1 MFNIQFLS
9 LGLTGIFT
17 RYYLLMTVV
26 IAAGFSGQWWLGLL
40 ALPIF
45 VSAIL
50 GVKITLKETQ
60 NRTTAK
66 AVTLQQRKKAA

>member
-1 MFNIQFLS
+1 MFQIELLS
-9 LGLTGIFT
+9 LDLTGIFM

-45 VSAIL
+45 ISAIL
-50 GVKITLKETQ
+50 GVKISLKSNQ
-60 NRTTAK
+60 NRTSAK
-66 AVTLQQRKKAA
+66 EAILQQRKKAA